1 MKVLGSKPRLPTN
14 IKLKIMTQEEI
25 KKYLKENLKLS
36 WEHKNGN
43 YYIVLKLD
51 GEKVTELNFGEG
63 Y

>member
-1 MKVLGSKPRLPTN
+1 
-14 IKLKIMTQEEI
+14 MTQEEI

-43 YYIVLKLD
+43 YYIVLKL
-51 GEKVTELNFGEG
+51 GSEKVTELNFGPG

>member
-1 MKVLGSKPRLPTN
+1 
-14 IKLKIMTQEEI
+14 MTQEEI

-43 YYIVLKLD
+43 YYIVLKFD
-51 GEKVTELNFGEG
+51 DEKVTELNFGEG